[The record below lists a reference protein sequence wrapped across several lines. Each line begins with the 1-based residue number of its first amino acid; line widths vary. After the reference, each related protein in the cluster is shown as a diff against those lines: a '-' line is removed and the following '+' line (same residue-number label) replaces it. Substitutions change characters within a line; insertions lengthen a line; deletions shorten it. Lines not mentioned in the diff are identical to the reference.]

1 MPQLG
6 VKGDYRL
13 HIAANCRERID
24 PASWIPPSSTIE
36 GETSM
41 RPTDNEAVMVV
52 VAFFRKHGGPSNYF
66 LEN

>member
-41 RPTDNEAVMVV
+41 HPTDNEAVMVV
-52 VAFFRKHGGPSNYF
+52 VAFFRKQGGPSNYF
-66 LEN
+66 LES